1 MGSEMGWDW
10 VGCGIGY
17 DAGVGDRWRW
27 DWMVDG
33 MRVKD
38 GTGVRISGGMG

>member
-10 VGCGIGY
+10 VGCGIGH
-17 DAGVGDRWRW
+17 DAGVGDRSRW
-27 DWMVDG
+27 DWMV
-33 MRVKD
+33 D